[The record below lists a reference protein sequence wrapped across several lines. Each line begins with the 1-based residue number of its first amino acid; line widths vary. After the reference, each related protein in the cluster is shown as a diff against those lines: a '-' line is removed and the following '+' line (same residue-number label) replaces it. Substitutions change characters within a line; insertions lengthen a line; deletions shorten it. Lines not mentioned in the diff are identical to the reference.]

1 MSKIICI
8 FAKLN
13 YKKMGEIFR
22 KMFFKKTTISVY
34 TPERGITLVKISH
47 KIKTLGDK
55 RQVVKIGEKYF
66 RVKELG

>member
-1 MSKIICI
+1 
-8 FAKLN
+8 
-13 YKKMGEIFR
+13 MGEILK
-22 KMFFKKTTISVY
+22 KMFLKKTTISVY

-55 RQVVKIGEKYF
+55 KQVVKIGEKYF